1 MEESMVNNN
10 GDASTD
16 AEPIS
21 SAEERQEERTRKELL
36 AKAKQQLAA
45 VTDEF
50 QRGLKSVK
58 SPQRRQRMT
67 MAYVQL
73 MQKTLAKARQSLD
86 KYQTKRQ
93 TTTQVDQIDNMPQD

>member
-1 MEESMVNNN
+1 MVND
-10 GDASTD
+10 GDATTD
-16 AEPIS
+16 AEPIN

-73 MQKTLAKARQSLD
+73 MQKTLAKAQQSLD

-93 TTTQVDQIDNMPQD
+93 PTTDVDQIDNTP

>member
-10 GDASTD
+10 GDASTG

-67 MAYVQL
+67 MAYVTL
-73 MQKTLAKARQSLD
+73 MQKTLAKAQQSLD